1 MGKYLELDGETL
13 RWCNGCKNHLP
24 FDNFGR
30 DARSADKMAYRCKGC
45 NKMKDNIEPTRYVD
59 EAKQVLEALGY
70 ETDPNYPKTVHQQFT
85 ERHKL
90 KLTQQ

>member
-1 MGKYLELDGETL
+1 
-13 RWCNGCKNHLP
+13 
-24 FDNFGR
+24 
-30 DARSADKMAYRCKGC
+30 
-45 NKMKDNIEPTRYVD
+45 MKDNIEPTRYVD